1 MKVRRETLFS
11 IVLDEA
17 ASLLTEPGDNNPEY
31 DRALVEL
38 TCQVLGLSTDESRE
52 PIERLLRTRQD
63 RMLRRSTN
71 RRSTNQSTDSEV
83 ES

>member
-38 TCQVLGLSTDESRE
+38 TCQVLGLSTDERE
-52 PIERLLRTRQD
+52 PIERLLRTRQN
-63 RMLRRSTN
+63 RMLTRSTKRRST
-71 RRSTNQSTDSEV
+71 SEV